1 MSFAPPY
8 TRFAY
13 AYDRMMENVDYDR
26 WARYVEDLFEYYGP
40 IPKRVLD
47 IACGTGQVT
56 VRLARSGYEMFGV
69 DKALEMM
76 LVAREKAKRIG
87 VEIGLAQSDMRYLPF
102 KESFDA
108 VICLYDSI
116 NYMLTSE
123 DLRKA
128 FLSAASVL
136 KTGGLYIFDV
146 TTERNIVLHFHLQTF
161 AETGEDFSY
170 IWKNVYSFRDKICKT
185 VLTFFIKE
193 GDIYRRYDELHVQ
206 RIFEVD
212 EVKGELERAGFKM
225 LSAFDAFTFRRWG
238 RDSDRINFVARKIR

>member
-13 AYDRMMENVDYDR
+13 AYDKMMENVDYDR

-76 LVAREKAKRIG
+76 QVAREKARNMRVK
-87 VEIGLAQSDMRYLPF
+87 IGLAQSDMRSLPF
-102 KESFDA
+102 KRTFDA
-108 VICLYDSI
+108 AICLYDSI
-116 NYMLTSE
+116 NYMLTRE

-161 AETGEDFSY
+161 AETEDDFSY
-170 IWKNVYSFRDKICKT
+170 IWKNVYSFRDKICRT

-193 GDIYRRYDELHVQ
+193 GDTYRRYDELHVQ
-206 RIFEVD
+206 KIFEVD
-212 EVKGELERAGFKM
+212 EVKEDLERAGFKM
-225 LSAFDAFTFRRWG
+225 LNAFDAFTFRRWG
-238 RDSDRINFVARKIR
+238 RDSDRINFIARKVK

>member
-26 WARYVEDLFEYYGP
+26 WARYVKDLFEYYGP

-76 LVAREKAKRIG
+76 QVAREKARNMRVK
-87 VEIGLAQSDMRYLPF
+87 IGLAQSDMRSLPF
-102 KESFDA
+102 KRTFDA
-108 VICLYDSI
+108 AICLYDSI
-116 NYMLTSE
+116 NYMLTRE

-161 AETGEDFSY
+161 AETEDDFSY

-185 VLTFFIKE
+185 VLTFFIKD
-193 GDIYRRYDELHVQ
+193 GDTYRRYDELHVQ
-206 RIFEVD
+206 KIFEVN
-212 EVKGELERAGFKM
+212 EVKEELEKAGFKM
-225 LSAFDAFTFRRWG
+225 LNAFDAFTFRRWG
-238 RDSDRINFVARKIR
+238 RDSDRINFVARKVK

>member
-1 MSFAPPY
+1 VSFAPPY

-26 WARYVEDLFEYYGP
+26 WARYVKDLFEYYGP

-76 LVAREKAKRIG
+76 LVAREKAKSMG
-87 VEIGLAQSDMRYLPF
+87 VKIGLAQSDMRSLPF
-102 KESFDA
+102 KRTFDA
-108 VICLYDSI
+108 AICLYDSI
-116 NYMLTSE
+116 NYMLSRD
-123 DLRKA
+123 DLRRA

-161 AETGEDFSY
+161 AETEDDFSY
-170 IWKNVYSFRDKICKT
+170 IWKNVYSFRDKICRT
-185 VLTFFIKE
+185 VLTFFIKD
-193 GDIYRRYDELHVQ
+193 GDTYRRYDELHVQ
-206 RIFEVD
+206 KIFEVN
-212 EVKGELERAGFKM
+212 EVKEELEKAGFKM
-225 LSAFDAFTFRRWG
+225 LNAFDAFTFRRWG
-238 RDSDRINFVARKIR
+238 RDSDRINFVARKVK

>member
-161 AETGEDFSY
+161 AETRDDFSY